1 MPRSAS
7 VAALLAAALLLAA
20 CGDDNPTGTA
30 SRSDGP
36 AATGFPVTV
45 THKLGKVTIERKPQR
60 VVALDY
66 PSADAVIA
74 LGTTPV
80 GMYEV
85 GYVEGGVQAWTKQ
98 AL

>member
-1 MPRSAS
+1 MLRS
-7 VAALLAAALLLAA
+7 VALVALLAAALAFAA
-20 CGDDNPTGTA
+20 CGDDTPTGTA
-30 SRSDGP
+30 SRSSGSTT
-36 AATGFPVTV
+36 AVFPVTV
-45 THKLGKVTIERKPQR
+45 THKLGKVTIEREPQR

-85 GYVEGGVQAWTKQ
+85 S
-98 AL
+98 